1 VVPAHPE
8 AFKAQAITLVL
19 EGSKPKHVI
28 AKELGVG
35 LSTLTKWVQ
44 RHRQQH
50 GDDAPPS
57 TPAKNLSR
65 ERALEEEH
73 RRFLLAR

>member
-35 LSTLTKWVQ
+35 LSSLTKWV
-44 RHRQQH
+44 HR
-50 GDDAPPS
+50 S
-57 TPAKNLSR
+57 LN
-65 ERALEEEH
+65 
-73 RRFLLAR
+73 